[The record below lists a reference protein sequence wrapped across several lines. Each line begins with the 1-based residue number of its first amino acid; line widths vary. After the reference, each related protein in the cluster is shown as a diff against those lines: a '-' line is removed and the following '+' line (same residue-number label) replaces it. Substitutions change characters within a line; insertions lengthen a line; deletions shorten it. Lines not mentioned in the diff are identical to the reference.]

1 MWLLLRGLTLAV
13 LLVGQVTVSWP
24 ATEWRGESD
33 LHYHHGG
40 RYKRQEADL
49 VAPAEVAE
57 TPLETGSGIHGEESG
72 ALEDGSFEGSAGY
85 TVGSDESGGGKE
97 SSGGSADPEESSAEG
112 GSTLEHSGHRED
124 DASGPNFNVVTEES
138 GDFEGNQD
146 SSGIHPESRG
156 DKIENGNHPG
166 GSGDDNSEEDIA
178 VVEKVAVEAG
188 AVTGAVYVEAES
200 VPAGEGSG
208 DGTAESQAVAH
219 FNVVAEESGD
229 YEGNQDSSGNHSES
243 SGVKMEN
250 GNHPAG
256 GGDDNSKENI
266 DVVEEVAVEA
276 GAVTG
281 EVHIEAE
288 SVPAGEGSGDGS
300 TESQAVAQ
308 MDVGNQT
315 EESQTMD
322 DVLHDVEDVDE
333 DVAENIDNVGSDFA
347 TNTTEGDNLEYEDE
361 HNSVGEDKEL
371 ETSLESPAGTGSEA
385 IFMLHLRFA

>member
-1 MWLLLRGLTLAV
+1 M
-13 LLVGQVTVSWP
+13 TVSWP

-85 TVGSDESGGGKE
+85 TVGSDESGGGEE

-200 VPAGEGSG
+200 VPTGEGSG

-219 FNVVAEESGD
+219 FSGSK
-229 YEGNQDSSGNHSES
+229 QTSARRSSMPPSIFSPSVFCVLAMQLFDPTQWNISFCLS
-243 SGVKMEN
+243 
-250 GNHPAG
+250 
-256 GGDDNSKENI
+256 NSCFLICSMCHE
-266 DVVEEVAVEA
+266 
-276 GAVTG
+276 
-281 EVHIEAE
+281 
-288 SVPAGEGSGDGS
+288 
-300 TESQAVAQ
+300 
-308 MDVGNQT
+308 
-315 EESQTMD
+315 
-322 DVLHDVEDVDE
+322 
-333 DVAENIDNVGSDFA
+333 
-347 TNTTEGDNLEYEDE
+347 
-361 HNSVGEDKEL
+361 
-371 ETSLESPAGTGSEA
+371 
-385 IFMLHLRFA
+385 

>member
-1 MWLLLRGLTLAV
+1 
-13 LLVGQVTVSWP
+13 
-24 ATEWRGESD
+24 
-33 LHYHHGG
+33 
-40 RYKRQEADL
+40 
-49 VAPAEVAE
+49 
-57 TPLETGSGIHGEESG
+57 
-72 ALEDGSFEGSAGY
+72 
-85 TVGSDESGGGKE
+85 
-97 SSGGSADPEESSAEG
+97 
-112 GSTLEHSGHRED
+112 
-124 DASGPNFNVVTEES
+124 
-138 GDFEGNQD
+138 
-146 SSGIHPESRG
+146 
-156 DKIENGNHPG
+156 
-166 GSGDDNSEEDIA
+166 
-178 VVEKVAVEAG
+178 
-188 AVTGAVYVEAES
+188 
-200 VPAGEGSG
+200 
-208 DGTAESQAVAH
+208 
-219 FNVVAEESGD
+219 
-229 YEGNQDSSGNHSES
+229 
-243 SGVKMEN
+243 MEN

-385 IFMLHLRFA
+385 IFIAFAICLDRYCDVGLRLRESRRLARSVVLADG